1 MLRSTTTKISFHR
14 LTALLLAG
22 SLIFSMAS
30 CKPKTNPQEIQE
42 SFDAFT
48 DEIFASDITENI
60 INLHWTLAFP
70 ENFGITDYKMSLGDF
85 SEEYEEESFEE
96 LRDMLKRL
104 EGFDRTVLTEEQQLT
119 YDIMKTYGEDTLK
132 TEGFRLYYDYLSPT
146 NGVQSYLPTLL
157 AEYKFYK
164 EQDVS
169 DYLEILGLFP
179 DYFADLISFATEQAD
194 AGFFMPDFEA
204 DKVIDQCQQ
213 FMADPDAHYMIDSF
227 NLRLDETDF
236 LSQEDK
242 AVYRE
247 ENEDLIKNTVIPAYG
262 YLAEELGKLKGSAEN
277 DAGLYYFENGREFYE
292 LLVRDSTGSDKSVEE
307 IEDTILNKMQE
318 DMETIW
324 NMSLDEETFDQMM
337 ECPVALED
345 PYEVL
350 NLLKEGISKDFP
362 VPDELPFEVNYVPAS
377 MEEYMNPAYYILP
390 PIDYLENNVIYI
402 NNAHSTDDIEQ
413 FVTLA
418 HEGFPG
424 HLYQTTYFYGKNP
437 SAIRKLFGFSGYT
450 EGWGTYAEMYAYR
463 LAGIDDDMILLNELN
478 KSYSFA
484 LYCLADIGINYEGW
498 TFEDT
503 QSFLGLDEETCREVY
518 EILVEEPALY
528 LAYYGG
534 YLEFMELRE
543 KAEDAL
549 GEQFDLKEFHTFL
562 LDIGPAQF
570 EIIEDRLD
578 AWLDAH
584 KR

>member
-1 MLRSTTTKISFHR
+1 MLKSTITKISFQR
-14 LTALLLAG
+14 LAALLLVG
-22 SLIFSMAS
+22 SLIFSIAA
-30 CKPKTNPQEIQE
+30 CKPKANPEEIQE

-104 EGFDRTVLTEEQQLT
+104 EGFDRNVLTGEQQLT

-204 DKVIDQCQQ
+204 DKVIDQCRQ
-213 FMADPDAHYMIDSF
+213 FMTDPDTHYMIDSF

-236 LSQEDK
+236 LSEEDK

-247 ENEDLIKNTVIPAYG
+247 KNEDLIKNTVIPAYG

-307 IEDTILNKMQE
+307 IEDMILNKMQE

-324 NMSLDEETFDQMM
+324 NMSLDAETFDRMM

-362 VPDELPFEVNYVPAS
+362 VSDELPFEVNYVPAS

-578 AWLDAH
+578 GWLDAQ
-584 KR
+584 

>member
-1 MLRSTTTKISFHR
+1 MIRNTTAKVSFRR

-22 SLIFSMAS
+22 SLIFSIAA
-30 CKPKTNPQEIQE
+30 CKPKKSPEEIQE

-48 DEIFASDITENI
+48 DEIFISDVTENI
-60 INLHWTLAFP
+60 VNLHWTLAFP
-70 ENFGITDYKMSLGDF
+70 ENFGIEDYKISFGDF
-85 SEEYEEESFEE
+85 SEEYEEESFKE
-96 LRDMLKRL
+96 LRDMLKKL
-104 EGFDRTVLTEEQQLT
+104 DEFDRELLTEEQQLT
-119 YDIMKTYGEDTLK
+119 YDIMRTYGEDTLK
-132 TEGFRLYYDYLSPT
+132 TKGFRLYYDYLSPT

-157 AEYKFYK
+157 TEYKFYK

-169 DYLEILGLFP
+169 DYLDALGLFP
-179 DYFADLISFATEQAD
+179 DYFADLIAFAKEQAD

-213 FMADPDAHYMIDSF
+213 FMADPETHYMIDSF

-236 LSQEDK
+236 LSEEDK
-242 AVYRE
+242 VVYRE
-247 ENEDLIKNTVIPAYG
+247 ENEHLIQDVVIPAYG
-262 YLAEELGKLKGSAEN
+262 YLAEELGKLKGSGKN
-277 DAGLYYFENGREFYE
+277 DAGLYYFDKGREFYE
-292 LLVRDSTGSDKSVEE
+292 LLVRDSTGSDKSVKE
-307 IEDTILNKMQE
+307 IENMILDKMQR
-318 DMETIW
+318 DLETIW
-324 NMSLDEETFDQMM
+324 NMALDGDAFDRMM
-337 ECPVALED
+337 DCPVELDD

-350 NLLKEGISKDFP
+350 NLLKDGIARDFP
-362 VPDELPFEVNYVPAS
+362 VPDGLPFEVNYVPAS

-402 NNAHSTDDIEQ
+402 NNTHSTDDIEQ

-424 HLYQTTYFYGKNP
+424 HLYQTTYFYGRNP
-437 SAIRKLFGFSGYT
+437 SAIRKLFGFSGYS
-450 EGWGTYAEMYAYR
+450 EGWGTYAEVYAYR
-463 LAGIDDDMILLNELN
+463 LAGIDDTMILLNELN

-503 QSFLGLDEETCREVY
+503 QDFLGVDEETCREVY

-534 YLEFMELRE
+534 YLEFVELRE
-543 KAEDAL
+543 KAEETL

-562 LDIGPAQF
+562 LDVGPAQF

-578 AWLDAH
+578 AWLDA
-584 KR
+584 R

>member
-307 IEDTILNKMQE
+307 IEDMILNKMQE

-534 YLEFMELRE
+534 YLEFMELRK

-570 EIIEDRLD
+570 EIIEDRME
-578 AWLDAH
+578 AWLDA
-584 KR
+584 R

>member
-1 MLRSTTTKISFHR
+1 MLRSTATKISFHR
-14 LTALLLAG
+14 LTALFLAG
-22 SLIFSMAS
+22 SLIFSMVS

-70 ENFGITDYKMSLGDF
+70 ENFGITDCKMSLGDF

-104 EGFDRTVLTEEQQLT
+104 EGFDRNVLTGEQQLT

-213 FMADPDAHYMIDSF
+213 FMADPDTHYMIDSF

-236 LSQEDK
+236 LSEEDK

-247 ENEDLIKNTVIPAYG
+247 ENERLIKDTVIPAYG

-307 IEDTILNKMQE
+307 IEDMILNKMQE

-450 EGWGTYAEMYAYR
+450 EGWGTYAEVYAYR
-463 LAGIDDDMILLNELN
+463 LAGIDDEMILLNELN

-570 EIIEDRLD
+570 EIIEDRLE

-584 KR
+584 

>member
-1 MLRSTTTKISFHR
+1 MLRSTATKISFHR
-14 LTALLLAG
+14 LTALFLAG
-22 SLIFSMAS
+22 SLIFSMVS

-70 ENFGITDYKMSLGDF
+70 ENFGITDCKMSLGDF

-104 EGFDRTVLTEEQQLT
+104 EGFDRNVLTGEQQLT

-204 DKVIDQCQQ
+204 DKVIDQCRQ
-213 FMADPDAHYMIDSF
+213 FMADPDTHYMIDSF

-236 LSQEDK
+236 LSEEDK

-247 ENEDLIKNTVIPAYG
+247 ENERLIKDTVIPAYG

-307 IEDTILNKMQE
+307 IEDMILNKMQE

-324 NMSLDEETFDQMM
+324 NMSLGAKTFDRMM

-437 SAIRKLFGFSGYT
+437 SAIRKLFGFSGYS

-584 KR
+584 

>member
-1 MLRSTTTKISFHR
+1 MIRNTTAKASFRR

-22 SLIFSMAS
+22 SLIFSIAA
-30 CKPKTNPQEIQE
+30 CKPKKSPEEIQE

-48 DEIFASDITENI
+48 DEIFISDVTENI
-60 INLHWTLAFP
+60 VNLHWTLAFP
-70 ENFGITDYKMSLGDF
+70 ENFGIEDYKISFGDF
-85 SEEYEEESFEE
+85 SEEYEEESFKE
-96 LRDMLKRL
+96 LRDMLKKL
-104 EGFDRTVLTEEQQLT
+104 DEFDRELLTEEQQLT
-119 YDIMKTYGEDTLK
+119 YDIMRTYGEDTLK
-132 TEGFRLYYDYLSPT
+132 TKGFRLYYDYLSPT

-157 AEYKFYK
+157 TEYKFYK

-169 DYLEILGLFP
+169 DYLDALGLFP
-179 DYFADLISFATEQAD
+179 DYFADLIAFAKEQAD

-213 FMADPDAHYMIDSF
+213 FMADPETHYMIDSF

-236 LSQEDK
+236 LSEEDK
-242 AVYRE
+242 VVYRE
-247 ENEDLIKNTVIPAYG
+247 ENEHLIQDVVIPAYG
-262 YLAEELGKLKGSAEN
+262 YLAEELGKLKGSGKN
-277 DAGLYYFENGREFYE
+277 DAGLYYFDKGREFYE
-292 LLVRDSTGSDKSVEE
+292 LLVRDSTGSDKSVKE
-307 IEDTILNKMQE
+307 IENMILDKMQT
-318 DMETIW
+318 DLETIW
-324 NMSLDEETFDQMM
+324 NMALDGDAFDRMM
-337 ECPVALED
+337 DCPVELDD

-350 NLLKEGISKDFP
+350 NLLKDGIARDFP

-437 SAIRKLFGFSGYT
+437 SAIRKLFGFSGYS
-450 EGWGTYAEMYAYR
+450 EGWGTYAEVYAYR
-463 LAGIDDDMILLNELN
+463 LAGIDDTMILLNELN

-503 QSFLGLDEETCREVY
+503 QDFLGVDEETCREVY

-534 YLEFMELRE
+534 YLEFVELRE
-543 KAEDAL
+543 KAEETL

-562 LDIGPAQF
+562 LDVGPAQF

-578 AWLDAH
+578 KWLDA
-584 KR
+584 R

>member
-1 MLRSTTTKISFHR
+1 MLRSTTVKISFQR
-14 LTALLLAG
+14 LTALMLAG
-22 SLIFSMAS
+22 SLILSMAA
-30 CKPKTNPQEIQE
+30 CKPKTNPEEIQE

-70 ENFGITDYKMSLGDF
+70 ENFGIKDYKISLGDF
-85 SEEYEEESFEE
+85 SEEYEEESFGE

-104 EGFDRTVLTEEQQLT
+104 EGFDRKLLTEEQQLT

-146 NGVQSYLPTLL
+146 NGVQSYVPTLL
-157 AEYKFYK
+157 AEYKFYR

-179 DYFADLISFATEQAD
+179 DYFADLISFATEQAE
-194 AGFFMPDFEA
+194 AGFFMPDFET

-213 FMADPDAHYMIDSF
+213 FMADPDTHYMIDSF

-236 LSQEDK
+236 LSEEDK

-247 ENEDLIKNTVIPAYG
+247 ENERLIKDTVIPAYG

-277 DAGLYYFENGREFYE
+277 DAGLYYFKNGREFYE

-307 IEDTILNKMQE
+307 IEDMILNKMQE
-318 DMETIW
+318 DLEAIW
-324 NMSLDEETFDQMM
+324 NMSLDAEAFDQMM

-402 NNAHSTDDIEQ
+402 NNAHSAEDIEQ

-450 EGWGTYAEMYAYR
+450 EGWGTYAEVYAYR

-478 KSYSFA
+478 KSYTFA

-534 YLEFMELRE
+534 YLEFVELRE

-570 EIIEDRLD
+570 EIIENRLD
-578 AWLDAH
+578 AWLDA
-584 KR
+584 R

>member
-1 MLRSTTTKISFHR
+1 MIRNTTAKVSFRR

-22 SLIFSMAS
+22 SLIFSIAA
-30 CKPKTNPQEIQE
+30 CKPKKSPEEIQE

-48 DEIFASDITENI
+48 DEIFISDVTENI
-60 INLHWTLAFP
+60 VNLHWTLAFP
-70 ENFGITDYKMSLGDF
+70 ENFGIEDYKISFGDF
-85 SEEYEEESFEE
+85 SEEYEEESFKE
-96 LRDMLKRL
+96 LRDMLKKL
-104 EGFDRTVLTEEQQLT
+104 DEFDRELLTEEQQLT
-119 YDIMKTYGEDTLK
+119 YDIMRTYGEDTLK
-132 TEGFRLYYDYLSPT
+132 TKGFRLYYDYLSPT

-157 AEYKFYK
+157 TEYKFYK

-169 DYLEILGLFP
+169 DYLDALGLFP
-179 DYFADLISFATEQAD
+179 DYFADLIAFAKEQAD

-213 FMADPDAHYMIDSF
+213 FMADPETHYMIDSF

-236 LSQEDK
+236 LSEEDK
-242 AVYRE
+242 VVYRE
-247 ENEDLIKNTVIPAYG
+247 ENEHLIQDVVIPAYG
-262 YLAEELGKLKGSAEN
+262 YLAEELGKLKGSGKN
-277 DAGLYYFENGREFYE
+277 DAGLYYFDKGREFYE
-292 LLVRDSTGSDKSVEE
+292 LLVRDSTGSDKSVKE
-307 IEDTILNKMQE
+307 IENMILDKMQT
-318 DMETIW
+318 DLETIW
-324 NMSLDEETFDQMM
+324 NMALDGDAFDRMM
-337 ECPVALED
+337 DCPVELDD

-350 NLLKEGISKDFP
+350 NLLKDGIARDFP

-437 SAIRKLFGFSGYT
+437 SAIRKLFGFSGYS
-450 EGWGTYAEMYAYR
+450 EGWGTYAEVYAYR
-463 LAGIDDDMILLNELN
+463 LAGIDDTMILLNELN

-503 QSFLGLDEETCREVY
+503 QDFLGVDEETCREVY

-534 YLEFMELRE
+534 YLEFVELRE
-543 KAEDAL
+543 KAEETL

-562 LDIGPAQF
+562 LDVGPAQF

-578 AWLDAH
+578 KWLDA
-584 KR
+584 R

>member
-1 MLRSTTTKISFHR
+1 MLRSTTVKISFQR
-14 LTALLLAG
+14 LTALMLAG
-22 SLIFSMAS
+22 SLILSMAA
-30 CKPKTNPQEIQE
+30 CKPKTNPEEIQE

-70 ENFGITDYKMSLGDF
+70 ENFGIKDYKISLGDF
-85 SEEYEEESFEE
+85 SEEYEEESFGE

-104 EGFDRTVLTEEQQLT
+104 EGFDRKLLTEEQQLT
-119 YDIMKTYGEDTLK
+119 YDIMKIYGEDTLK

-146 NGVQSYLPTLL
+146 NGVQSYVPTLL

-179 DYFADLISFATEQAD
+179 DYFADLISFATEQAE

-204 DKVIDQCQQ
+204 DKVIDQCRQ
-213 FMADPDAHYMIDSF
+213 FMADPDTHYMIDSF

-236 LSQEDK
+236 LSEEDK

-247 ENEDLIKNTVIPAYG
+247 ENERLIKDTVIPAYG
-262 YLAEELGKLKGSAEN
+262 YLEEELGKLKGSAEN

-307 IEDTILNKMQE
+307 IEDMILNKMQE
-318 DMETIW
+318 DMEAIW
-324 NMSLDEETFDQMM
+324 NMSLDAEAFDRMM

-402 NNAHSTDDIEQ
+402 NNAHSTEDIEQ

-450 EGWGTYAEMYAYR
+450 EGWGTYAEVYAYR

-478 KSYSFA
+478 KSYTFA

-534 YLEFMELRE
+534 YLEFVELRE

-570 EIIEDRLD
+570 EIIENRLD
-578 AWLDAH
+578 TWLDA
-584 KR
+584 R

>member
-1 MLRSTTTKISFHR
+1 MLRSTATKISFHR
-14 LTALLLAG
+14 LTALFLAG
-22 SLIFSMAS
+22 SLIFSMVS

-70 ENFGITDYKMSLGDF
+70 ENFGITDCKMSLGDF

-104 EGFDRTVLTEEQQLT
+104 EGFDRNVLTGEQQLT

-169 DYLEILGLFP
+169 DYLEILRLFP

-204 DKVIDQCQQ
+204 DKVIDQCRQ
-213 FMADPDAHYMIDSF
+213 FMADPDTHYMIDSF

-236 LSQEDK
+236 LSEEDK

-247 ENEDLIKNTVIPAYG
+247 ENERLIKDTVIPAYG

-307 IEDTILNKMQE
+307 IEDMILNKMQE

-324 NMSLDEETFDQMM
+324 NMSLGAETFDRMM

-437 SAIRKLFGFSGYT
+437 SAIRKLFGFSGYS

-570 EIIEDRLD
+570 EIIEDRLE
-578 AWLDAH
+578 AWLDA
-584 KR
+584 R

>member
-1 MLRSTTTKISFHR
+1 MLKSTITKISFQR
-14 LTALLLAG
+14 LAAPLLVG
-22 SLIFSMAS
+22 SLIFSIAA
-30 CKPKTNPQEIQE
+30 CKPKANPEEIQE

-104 EGFDRTVLTEEQQLT
+104 EGFDRNVLTGEQQLT

-169 DYLEILGLFP
+169 DYLEILRLFP

-204 DKVIDQCQQ
+204 DKVIDQCRQ
-213 FMADPDAHYMIDSF
+213 FMTDPDTHYMIDSF

-236 LSQEDK
+236 LSEEDK

-247 ENEDLIKNTVIPAYG
+247 ENERLIKDTVIPAYG

-307 IEDTILNKMQE
+307 IEDMILNKMQE

-324 NMSLDEETFDQMM
+324 NMSLDVETFDQMM

-549 GEQFDLKEFHTFL
+549 GEQFDLKKFHTFL

-578 AWLDAH
+578 GWLDAH

>member
-1 MLRSTTTKISFHR
+1 MLRSTATKISFHR
-14 LTALLLAG
+14 LTALFLAG
-22 SLIFSMAS
+22 SLIFSMVS

-70 ENFGITDYKMSLGDF
+70 ENFGIKDYKMSLGDF

-104 EGFDRTVLTEEQQLT
+104 EGFDRNVLTGEQQLT

-204 DKVIDQCQQ
+204 DKVIDQCRQ
-213 FMADPDAHYMIDSF
+213 FMADPDTHYMIDSF

-236 LSQEDK
+236 LSEEDK

-247 ENEDLIKNTVIPAYG
+247 ENERLIKDTVIPAYG

-307 IEDTILNKMQE
+307 IEDMILNKMQE

-324 NMSLDEETFDQMM
+324 NMSLDVETFDQMM

-437 SAIRKLFGFSGYT
+437 SAIRKLFGFSGYS

-549 GEQFDLKEFHTFL
+549 GEQFDLKKFHTFL

-578 AWLDAH
+578 GWLDAQ
-584 KR
+584 

>member
-104 EGFDRTVLTEEQQLT
+104 EGFERTVLTEEQQLT

-307 IEDTILNKMQE
+307 IEDMILNKMQE

-362 VPDELPFEVNYVPAS
+362 VSDELPFEVNYVPAS

-463 LAGIDDDMILLNELN
+463 MAGIDDDMILLNELN

-570 EIIEDRLD
+570 EIIEDRMD
-578 AWLDAH
+578 GWLDAH
-584 KR
+584 

>member
-1 MLRSTTTKISFHR
+1 MIRNTTAKVSFRR

-22 SLIFSMAS
+22 SLIFSIAA
-30 CKPKTNPQEIQE
+30 CKPKKSPEEIQE

-48 DEIFASDITENI
+48 DEIFISDVTENI
-60 INLHWTLAFP
+60 VNLHWTLAFP
-70 ENFGITDYKMSLGDF
+70 ENFGIEDYKISFGDF
-85 SEEYEEESFEE
+85 SEEYEEESFKE
-96 LRDMLKRL
+96 LRDMLKKL
-104 EGFDRTVLTEEQQLT
+104 DEFDRELLTEEQQLT
-119 YDIMKTYGEDTLK
+119 YDIMRTYGEDTLK
-132 TEGFRLYYDYLSPT
+132 TKGFRLYYDYLSPT

-157 AEYKFYK
+157 TEYKFYK

-169 DYLEILGLFP
+169 DYLDALGLFP
-179 DYFADLISFATEQAD
+179 DYFADLIAFAKEQAD

-213 FMADPDAHYMIDSF
+213 FMADPETHYMIDSF

-236 LSQEDK
+236 LSEEDK
-242 AVYRE
+242 VVYRE
-247 ENEDLIKNTVIPAYG
+247 ENEHLIQDVVIPAYG
-262 YLAEELGKLKGSAEN
+262 YLAEELGKLKGSGKN
-277 DAGLYYFENGREFYE
+277 GAGLYYFDKGREFYE
-292 LLVRDSTGSDKSVEE
+292 LLVRDSTGSDKSVKE
-307 IEDTILNKMQE
+307 IENMILDKMQT
-318 DMETIW
+318 DLETIW
-324 NMSLDEETFDQMM
+324 NMALDGDAFDRMM
-337 ECPVALED
+337 DCPVELDD

-350 NLLKEGISKDFP
+350 NLLKDGIARDFP

-437 SAIRKLFGFSGYT
+437 SAIRKLFGFSGYS
-450 EGWGTYAEMYAYR
+450 EGWGTYAEVYAYR
-463 LAGIDDDMILLNELN
+463 LAGIDDTMILLNELN

-503 QSFLGLDEETCREVY
+503 QDFLGVDEETCREVY

-534 YLEFMELRE
+534 YLEFVELRE
-543 KAEDAL
+543 KAEETL

-562 LDIGPAQF
+562 LDVGPAQF

-578 AWLDAH
+578 KWLDA
-584 KR
+584 R

>member
-1 MLRSTTTKISFHR
+1 MLKSTITKISFQR
-14 LTALLLAG
+14 LAALLLVG
-22 SLIFSMAS
+22 SLIFSIAA
-30 CKPKTNPQEIQE
+30 CKPKANPEEIQE

-104 EGFDRTVLTEEQQLT
+104 EGFDRNVLTGEQQLT

-213 FMADPDAHYMIDSF
+213 FMADPDTHYMIDSF

-236 LSQEDK
+236 LSEEDK

-247 ENEDLIKNTVIPAYG
+247 ENERLIKDTVIPAYG

-277 DAGLYYFENGREFYE
+277 DAGLYYFENGQEFYE
-292 LLVRDSTGSDKSVEE
+292 LLVRDSIGSDKSVEE
-307 IEDTILNKMQE
+307 IEDMILNKMQE

-324 NMSLDEETFDQMM
+324 NMSLDVETFDQMM

-450 EGWGTYAEMYAYR
+450 EGWGTYAEVYAYR

-578 AWLDAH
+578 GWLDAQ
-584 KR
+584 

>member
-1 MLRSTTTKISFHR
+1 MLKSTITKISFQR
-14 LTALLLAG
+14 LAAPLLVG
-22 SLIFSMAS
+22 SLIFSIAA
-30 CKPKTNPQEIQE
+30 CKPKANPEEIQE

-104 EGFDRTVLTEEQQLT
+104 EGFDRNVLTREQQLT

-204 DKVIDQCQQ
+204 DKVIDQCRQ
-213 FMADPDAHYMIDSF
+213 FMADPDTHYMIDSF

-236 LSQEDK
+236 LSEEDK

-247 ENEDLIKNTVIPAYG
+247 ENERLIKDTVIPAYG

-307 IEDTILNKMQE
+307 IEDMILNKMQE

-324 NMSLDEETFDQMM
+324 NMSLDVETFDRMM

>member
-104 EGFDRTVLTEEQQLT
+104 EGFDPTVLTEEQQLT
-119 YDIMKTYGEDTLK
+119 YEIMKTYGEDTLK

-307 IEDTILNKMQE
+307 IEDMILNKMQE

-463 LAGIDDDMILLNELN
+463 MAGIDDDMILLNELN

-570 EIIEDRLD
+570 EIIEDRMD
-578 AWLDAH
+578 GWLDAH
-584 KR
+584 

>member
-1 MLRSTTTKISFHR
+1 MLKSTITKISFQR
-14 LTALLLAG
+14 LAAPLLVG
-22 SLIFSMAS
+22 SLIFSIAA
-30 CKPKTNPQEIQE
+30 CKPKANPEEIQE

-104 EGFDRTVLTEEQQLT
+104 EGFDRNVLTGEQQLT

-132 TEGFRLYYDYLSPT
+132 TEEFRLYYDYLSPT

-169 DYLEILGLFP
+169 DYLEILGLFS

-204 DKVIDQCQQ
+204 DKVIDQCRQ
-213 FMADPDAHYMIDSF
+213 FMADPDTHYMIDSF

-236 LSQEDK
+236 LSEEDK

-247 ENEDLIKNTVIPAYG
+247 ENERLIKDTVIPAYG

-307 IEDTILNKMQE
+307 IEDMILNKMQE

-324 NMSLDEETFDQMM
+324 NMSLDVETFDRMM

-578 AWLDAH
+578 GWLDAH